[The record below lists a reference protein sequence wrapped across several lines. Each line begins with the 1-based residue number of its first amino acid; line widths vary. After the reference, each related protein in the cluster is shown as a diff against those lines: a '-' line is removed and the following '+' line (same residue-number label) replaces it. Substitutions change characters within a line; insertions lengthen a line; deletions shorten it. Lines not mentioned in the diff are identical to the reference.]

1 MTIELKQKIMKKI
14 TLGLMLIACQ
24 YSFAQFTRN
33 VGEFSSLKVYDKI
46 TVVIIPS
53 NENKVETDREDPNV
67 ETVNKNGELKIR
79 MAPASILQGN
89 QVKVKVYYQSLN
101 DIQASQ
107 GSSIDSNETLKTKML
122 SLTANEGSKINVEIN
137 TGKLNVKTNSGGEI
151 QVSGKADSQDII
163 VNSGGKFKGQSLES
177 QSATVTSNAG
187 GVAEVFATESVSAK
201 TRAGGVI
208 DVYGDPNDRKYKN
221 VIGGKINFK

>member
-1 MTIELKQKIMKKI
+1 MKKI
-14 TLGLMLIACQ
+14 AVALMMVGFQL
-24 YSFAQFTRN
+24 SFAQFTRN

-46 TVVIIPS
+46 TVIIIPS
-53 NENKVETDREDPNV
+53 NENKVESSTKDGDV

-79 MAPASILQGN
+79 MAPPALLQGN
-89 QVKVKVYYQSLN
+89 QVSVKVYYKNLN

-107 GSSIDSNETLKTKML
+107 GSSVSSNELWKANML
-122 SLTANEGSKINVEIN
+122 TLTANEGSKINLGIE
-137 TGKLNVKTNSGGEI
+137 TGKLNVKTNSGGKI
-151 QVSGKADSQDII
+151 SVTGKADHQDII
-163 VNSGGKFKGQSLES
+163 VNSGGKFDGKTLES
-177 QSATVTSNAG
+177 ESATVTSNAG
-187 GVAEVFATESVSAK
+187 GVAEVFATESVDTK

>member
-1 MTIELKQKIMKKI
+1 MKKI
-14 TLGLMLIACQ
+14 AAGLMLVAFQ
-24 YSFAQFTRN
+24 YSFAQITRN

-53 NENKVETDREDPNV
+53 NENKVETDNEDPNV

-79 MAPASILQGN
+79 MAPTAILQGN
-89 QVKVKVYYQSLN
+89 QVKVKVYYQTLN

-107 GSSIDSNETLKTKML
+107 GSTISSNETLKVKML
-122 SLTANEGSKINVEIN
+122 SLTANEGSKINLGID
-137 TGKLNVKTNSGGEI
+137 TGKLNIKTNSGGDI
-151 QVSGKADSQDII
+151 TVTGNADHQDIV
-163 VNSGGKFKGQSLES
+163 VNSGGKFNGQNLES
-177 QSATVTSNAG
+177 LSATVTSNAG
-187 GVAEVFATESVSAK
+187 GVAEVFASESVDAK

-208 DVYGDPNDRKYKN
+208 DVYGDPDDRKFKN

>member
-1 MTIELKQKIMKKI
+1 MKKI
-14 TLGLMLIACQ
+14 AAGLMLVAFQ
-24 YSFAQFTRN
+24 YSFAQITRN

-53 NENKVETDREDPNV
+53 NQNKVETDNEDPNV

-79 MAPASILQGN
+79 MAPTAILQGN
-89 QVKVKVYYQSLN
+89 QVKVKVYYQTLN

-107 GSSIDSNETLKTKML
+107 GSTISSNETLKVKML
-122 SLTANEGSKINVEIN
+122 SLTANEGSKINLGID
-137 TGKLNVKTNSGGEI
+137 TGKLNIKTNSGGDI
-151 QVSGKADSQDII
+151 TVTGNADHQDIV
-163 VNSGGKFKGQSLES
+163 VNSGGKFNGQNLES
-177 QSATVTSNAG
+177 LSATVTSNAG
-187 GVAEVFATESVSAK
+187 GVAEVFASESVDAK

-208 DVYGDPNDRKYKN
+208 DVYGDPDDRKFKN